1 MPFEAESFS
10 QLCVKITSID
20 LSGTKAPPPP
30 WGAKTPTAADLI
42 AALKEGGA
50 VLPPAYQTGYVKPLQ
65 DQIPR
70 LMHFAQSSPA
80 FVGHLET
87 LFGAVHQHSMDH
99 SHSQPLRRFMA
110 VVSDLYRSFLS
121 EKKRVAA
128 GVQPSEV
135 LPPLATF
142 KYRGDDGP
150 FTLPVDDTE
159 QVFGSS
165 IGVVSMPAVY
175 SDHPLLWGSL
185 AHETGGHDV
194 VHAEE
199 GMLAE
204 LQGAVAKRFGADKLV
219 QTTRLSADEFTGL
232 LWAYWMDEAAADV
245 YGLLNMGPAFAFNL
259 AALLSGVRGGGKGGG
274 PQLQMQSGPS
284 DLLHGNLDPHPT
296 DILRMGLAM
305 GVIDSLSGL
314 SQKTRTEYTS
324 SLQQVVDI
332 CAGSNKDVRID
343 GFITLGPL
351 HVLIQSS
358 QPLKDMMKSA
368 RIVGKLIAT
377 AKLDA
382 LNGNGIQ
389 RLESWDDGDEQVATR
404 IEAAFVAGRP
414 VIALGDDAQLLAGLT
429 LAASRFPKR
438 YDEFTKAANDAL
450 DASYA
455 DDPVFG
461 VPSVDRAFIA
471 YKPMK
476 LDGSQAIPVAAPAR
490 KKANR

>member
-1 MPFEAESFS
+1 MPFDAESFS
-10 QLCVKITSID
+10 QLCAKISSID
-20 LSGTKAPPPP
+20 LNGTKAPPPP
-30 WGAKTPTAADLI
+30 WGAKLPTSADLI
-42 AALKEGGA
+42 AALKEGGS
-50 VLPPAYQTGYVKPLQ
+50 VLPPAYQTGYVKPLR
-65 DQIPR
+65 DQVDR
-70 LMHFAQSSPA
+70 MVHLAKSSPA
-80 FVGHLET
+80 FVGSLET
-87 LFGAVHQHSMDH
+87 LFGAVQQHSADH
-99 SHSQPLRRFMA
+99 SHSLPLRRFMA

-121 EKKRVAA
+121 EKKRAAA

-150 FTLPVDDTE
+150 FTIPVDDTE

-204 LQGAVAKRFGADKLV
+204 LQGAVAKKFGADKLV
-219 QTTRLSADEFTGL
+219 QTTKLSVDEFTGV
-232 LWAYWMDEAAADV
+232 LWAYWMDESAADV

-259 AALLSGVRGGGKGGG
+259 AALFSGLLGGGKGGG
-274 PQLQMQSGPS
+274 PQMRLQSGAS
-284 DLLHGNLDPHPT
+284 DAQGNLDPHPT

-314 SQKTRTEYTS
+314 SAKTRAEYIS

-332 CAGSNKDVRID
+332 CAGSNKEVKIE
-343 GFITLGPL
+343 GIITLGPL
-351 HVLIQSS
+351 HLPISTS

-368 RIVGKLIAT
+368 RTVGKLIAT
-377 AKLDA
+377 AKLDT
-382 LNGNGIQ
+382 LNGRGIQ
-389 RLESWDDGDEQVATR
+389 QLESWDDGDEQVAAR
-404 IEAAFVAGRP
+404 IEAAFVAGQP

-438 YDEFTKAANDAL
+438 YDEFTKATNDAL

-455 DDPVFG
+455 DDPVFSA
-461 VPSVDRAFIA
+461 PAADRAFIA
-471 YKPMK
+471 YRPLK
-476 LDGSQAIPVAAPAR
+476 LDASLAVPVAAAAR
-490 KKANR
+490 KRAAR